1 MADLIG
7 RQRRIGFRRR
17 SHWRHWRRAY
27 LQCLV
32 GERIRERTRKR
43 KRQPS
48 YFQNGSSPAG
58 KTCRPSSWLISVVN
72 VLLLY
77 GAARQHAVFWLH
89 QQWRTLVA
97 FLSLAGQPQLEPHM
111 GPNQPRDRRKGQLW
125 LGRPTCRTPVLERV
139 PIKEGRGMPNLPG
152 MLGGLTFCVCLFSN
166 IRWLKVP
173 GPSSS
178 TNVPC

>member
-32 GERIRERTRKR
+32 GERKRERTRKEKGNLR
-43 KRQPS
+43 TSETAVALLVKLADRHLGL
-48 YFQNGSSPAG
+48 FQSSMFYCCMELQGSMPCSG
-58 KTCRPSSWLISVVN
+58 CD
-72 VLLLY
+72 
-77 GAARQHAVFWLH
+77 

-111 GPNQPRDRRKGQLW
+111 GPTNLVIDARDNCGLW
-125 LGRPTCRTPVLERV
+125 GPLAAPEFSSELRSKKAAACRTCPA
-139 PIKEGRGMPNLPG
+139 
-152 MLGGLTFCVCLFSN
+152 CLA
-166 IRWLKVP
+166 V
-173 GPSSS
+173 
-178 TNVPC
+178 